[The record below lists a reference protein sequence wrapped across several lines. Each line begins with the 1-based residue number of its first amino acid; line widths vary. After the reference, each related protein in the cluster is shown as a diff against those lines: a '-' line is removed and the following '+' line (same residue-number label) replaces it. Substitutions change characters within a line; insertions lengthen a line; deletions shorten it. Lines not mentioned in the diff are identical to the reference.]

1 MGRWVEVKV
10 NDMVKLENVEFPSR
24 GVTLLGRMYKP
35 EGRAKRP
42 AVAICH
48 GYPGDTKNMD
58 LAEELALN
66 GMVALVFYYQGA
78 WGSGGKYSLTKLEV
92 GARDAVA
99 YLRTLSYV
107 DPERIGLVSHSMG
120 ALPLTKTM
128 SLDPTI
134 KTGVLMSPASD
145 TGIMGDKARIVETS
159 KRLAEMAVGKLSG
172 VTQES
177 LLKDLKD
184 VAKETNPIELVPKIR
199 APLMVV
205 MGSMDNVTPPDA
217 CRRLFDAA
225 KEPKRWVLI
234 EGADHG
240 YSEHRIPLIRA
251 VLERLRETL

>member
-1 MGRWVEVKV
+1 MKV
-10 NDMVKLENVEFPSR
+10 VTMVKLENVEFQSES
-24 GVTLLGRMYKP
+24 VTLLGRMYKP
-35 EGRAKRP
+35 EGGARRP

-66 GMVALVFYYQGA
+66 GVATLIFYYQGA
-78 WGSGGKYSLTKLEV
+78 WGSGGVYSLMRLET

-99 YLRTLSYV
+99 YLRTLPYV
-107 DPERIGLVSHSMG
+107 DPGRVGLISHSMG

-134 KTGVLMSPASD
+134 RTGVLMSPASD
-145 TGIMGDKARIVETS
+145 TSAFAAGGEDTA
-159 KRLAEMAVGKLSG
+159 KRLASMAVGKLEG
-172 VTQES
+172 ATQES
-177 LLKDLKD
+177 LLRDMKV
-184 VAKETNPIELVPKIR
+184 VAKNTNPMTLIAKIR

-205 MGSMDNVTPPDA
+205 VGTMDSVTPPEA

-225 KEPKRWVLI
+225 AEPKRWLLV

-240 YSEHRIPLIRA
+240 FSEHRIPLIKA
-251 VLERLRETL
+251 VTERLQETL